1 MTTLKISVDNQSDA
15 KILAKFLRTL
25 GYVKSVSFEKMSKPS
40 TGKDWILPGQT
51 ITSEDIDNIVEEI
64 EKENDPG
71 ITTSQL
77 EKEIARWNKGVYR

>member
-1 MTTLKISVDNQSDA
+1 MATLKISVDNQSDA

-25 GYVKSVSFEKMSKPS
+25 GYVKSVSFEKMTKPS
-40 TGKDWILPGQT
+40 TGEDWILPGQF
-51 ITSEDIDNIVEEI
+51 ITNKEIDNMVEEI
-64 EKENDPG
+64 EEDNDPG